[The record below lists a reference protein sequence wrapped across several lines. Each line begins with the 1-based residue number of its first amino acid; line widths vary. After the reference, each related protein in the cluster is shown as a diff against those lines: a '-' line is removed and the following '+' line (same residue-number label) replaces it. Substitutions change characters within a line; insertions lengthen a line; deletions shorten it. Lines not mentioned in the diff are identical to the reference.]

1 MPETDSG
8 STGEADGTDYSWDVK
23 LACRKDT
30 LLQHYH
36 LVFERSLHLVKAV
49 IAIWFQHLGEPTKEI
64 RFLTI

>member
-30 LLQHYH
+30 DTAFSHELFDIPIAQAEAK
-36 LVFERSLHLVKAV
+36 VEPDAV
-49 IAIWFQHLGEPTKEI
+49 ADNLCREPMAFI
-64 RFLTI
+64 

>member
-30 LLQHYH
+30 DY
-36 LVFERSLHLVKAV
+36 STD
-49 IAIWFQHLGEPTKEI
+49 AIM
-64 RFLTI
+64 